1 MQVKSINGVKYIH
14 VYSSNDSKGREIKA
28 YEKIDNVFPANI
40 SNRVQK
46 KRRALLS
53 NAKIRMS
60 NIHPGRLLM
69 AIRGGDKALK

>member
-1 MQVKSINGVKYIH
+1 MQVREVNGVKYIH

-46 KRRALLS
+46 QRGQCSSGPACKGNECKSKCS
-53 NAKIRMS
+53 NRNDSADS
-60 NIHPGRLLM
+60 QS
-69 AIRGGDKALK
+69 